1 MFIVAVDMDCQDAS
15 LCCGVFPGH
24 WQLNAC
30 STPKRVN
37 SRPCERN
44 QTKLESTC
52 CLSFV
57 WCAIGFSWARP
68 ESVSVSEAE
77 AWRSPVSRAQDGSE
91 RVVHFRLEVSNA
103 APKPREDDGSE
114 TQVVRK
120 GPGSEISLLL

>member
-1 MFIVAVDMDCQDAS
+1 MFIVAVDMALS
-15 LCCGVFPGH
+15 GWPLFVVEVFPGH

-57 WCAIGFSWARP
+57 WCVIGFSWARQEKRECFGSGSVAIAGQQSTEWSRTGGAFP
-68 ESVSVSEAE
+68 CESWATY
-77 AWRSPVSRAQDGSE
+77 RR
-91 RVVHFRLEVSNA
+91 N
-103 APKPREDDGSE
+103 
-114 TQVVRK
+114 
-120 GPGSEISLLL
+120 